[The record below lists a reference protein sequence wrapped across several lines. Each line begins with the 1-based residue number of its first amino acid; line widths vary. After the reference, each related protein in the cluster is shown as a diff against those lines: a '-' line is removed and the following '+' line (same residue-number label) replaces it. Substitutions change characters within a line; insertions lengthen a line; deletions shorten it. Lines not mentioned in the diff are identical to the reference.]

1 MSFGDLYTVPAGQGN
16 SPDLPP
22 IDLPRT
28 EAPPR
33 PKPRTSVTVSPAQHP
48 DGAWGASAPE
58 FKSPAPA
65 ESKADHIDGA
75 WGAEAPEHSPETEA
89 AAKKPYHR
97 DVGAVEAFG
106 REGAQSA
113 TMGLYPAIAGAMSA
127 GRSPEE
133 DAASAKS
140 YESGQPPSALSE
152 LHDLVKGL
160 GRLGLHHV
168 IGPALGIDTG
178 DESTKAYDKGRDE
191 AQKALEAGREQHPY
205 ASLAGG
211 LAGAVAVPVPG
222 LTAAAAPARLL
233 KGAAVGAAG
242 GAAYGAGSALSEGKD
257 AAGIGKGAAVGG
269 TLGGVT
275 GGLFGGLLGPRANT
289 GATKG
294 QRAAQT
300 AEALKAPIP
309 RGLASDNTALQ
320 STTAALRSFPLA
332 GARVGTAVDKTQH
345 AAGEKIGD
353 IAVGMV
359 GAKPS
364 RAVADTLVRPGLE
377 AVIDKNQKAIDANY
391 SAVRGAIDQNAK
403 FIMPRTRQVLS
414 DITRE
419 RHAAGHPN
427 PSHGLDQFI
436 NVSNGAT
443 FNGAHRARVD
453 ARNAGNVLVP
463 HPGYNKADY
472 NRLTKAMTVDI
483 RNMAAAAT
491 KGTGGEPATAAEQ
504 QATRDAFDKAEK
516 EFGRLSE
523 QNTRLSQL
531 LKSQGQAPLEKI
543 MGAASE
549 KGGNLKLLAQL
560 RSTMSPSEFSVVG
573 GQILHELGHNNA
585 TGEFSLSKF
594 ATSFDKLSDG
604 AKNILFSPKHAKDIE
619 DIAGL
624 GSHIKKALRDTNTSH
639 TSNVIILFE
648 LAKDAIIFAAAGG
661 FAHLMAAP
669 VMAGAAAATPAVL
682 FAHWLSSPATASSM
696 AAWSR
701 ARVGMLGH
709 PTPARLAAFNIAS
722 RNLANNLGMPV
733 ESVIKRIAGPTA
745 GRAEDDQPDV
755 QGPGH

>member
-16 SPDLPP
+16 PPDLPQ

-33 PKPRTSVTVSPAQHP
+33 PKPRTSITVSQPAGHP
-48 DGAWGASAPE
+48 DGAWGATAEE
-58 FKSPAPA
+58 FKSPAP

-89 AAKKPYHR
+89 AAKKGFR
-97 DVGAVEAFG
+97 EVGTGEAFG
-106 REGAQSA
+106 RSAAQGASFGLAPAISGAIAAGQSA
-113 TMGLYPAIAGAMSA
+113 QERELPDEDFARHAATDPVGAISSRIGA
-127 GRSPEE
+127 
-133 DAASAKS
+133 
-140 YESGQPPSALSE
+140 
-152 LHDLVKGL
+152 LVKGL
-160 GRLGLHHV
+160 KNLGLS
-168 IGPALGIDTG
+168 
-178 DESTKAYDKGRDE
+178 DEEAHKIYEKGREE
-191 AQKALEAGREQHPY
+191 AQSALDAGRAQHPY
-205 ASLAGG
+205 ASFAGE

-222 LTAAAAPARLL
+222 LTAASGGARLL
-233 KGAAVGAAG
+233 KGAGVGAAG

-269 TLGGVT
+269 TLGGIT

-294 QRAAQT
+294 ERAAQT
-300 AEALKAPIP
+300 AEGLKAPIP

-332 GARVGTAVDKTQH
+332 GARVGNAVDKTQH

-353 IAVGMV
+353 IAVGMI

-377 AVIDKNQKAIDANY
+377 GVIDRNRQAIDANY
-391 SAVRGAIDQNAK
+391 NAVRGAIDQNAK
-403 FIMPRTRQVLS
+403 FIMPRTRQMLS
-414 DITRE
+414 QITRE
-419 RHAAGHPN
+419 RHAAGQPN
-427 PSHGLDQFI
+427 PSHGLEQFI

-453 ARNAGNVLVP
+453 ARTAGDVLVP

-472 NRLTKAMTVDI
+472 NRLTRAMTTDI
-483 RNMAAAAT
+483 RDMAAAAT
-491 KGTGGEPATAAEQ
+491 KGTGGKPATAAQQ
-504 QATRDAFDKAEK
+504 QATVQAFDQAEK
-516 EFGRLSE
+516 EFGRLAE
-523 QNTRLSQL
+523 QNKGLNRLL
-531 LKSQGQAPLEKI
+531 GSQGQAPLEKL

-549 KGGNLKLLAQL
+549 KGGNLRLLNQL
-560 RSTMSPSEFSVVG
+560 KNAMSPSEFQVIG

-594 ATSFDKLSDG
+594 ATNFDKLSSG
-604 AKNILFSPKHAKDIE
+604 AKSTLFSQKHAKDIE

-661 FAHLMAAP
+661 FAHLMSGP
-669 VMAGAAAATPAVL
+669 VIAGAAAATPAVL
-682 FAHWLSSPATASSM
+682 FSHWLSGPATASSM

-701 ARVGMLGH
+701 ARIGMLGH
-709 PTPARLAAFNIAS
+709 PTPARLAVFNIAS
-722 RNLANNLGMPV
+722 KNLANNLGVPV
-733 ESVIKRIAGPTA
+733 ESVMKRIAGPTG

-755 QGPGH
+755 QGPSH

>member
-1 MSFGDLYTVPAGQGN
+1 MSFGDLYTVQPGQGN
-16 SPDLPP
+16 PPDLPQ
-22 IDLPRT
+22 IDLPKVEPGRR
-28 EAPPR
+28 A
-33 PKPRTSVTVSPAQHP
+33 PRTSITVSQPAADP
-48 DGAWGASAPE
+48 WAGSGVTLKSADEHVKTAAQPSGDSWE
-58 FKSPAPA
+58 GSGVKFKS
-65 ESKADHIDGA
+65 AD
-75 WGAEAPEHSPETEA
+75 EHVEA
-89 AAKKPYHR
+89 ATEPQR
-97 DVGAVEAFG
+97 QVGAGEAFA
-106 REGAQSA
+106 REGVHSA
-113 TMGLYPAIAGAMSA
+113 TMGLYPAISGAVSA
-127 GRSPEE
+127 GQSPQERAVPDEE
-133 DAASAKS
+133 FASHAARDPIGAISS
-140 YESGQPPSALSE
+140 RIGS
-152 LHDLVKGL
+152 LVKGL
-160 GRLGLHHV
+160 KNLGLS
-168 IGPALGIDTG
+168 
-178 DESTKAYDKGRDE
+178 DEEAHKVYEKGRDE
-191 AQKALEAGREQHPY
+191 AQKALEAGREQHPW

-222 LTAAAAPARLL
+222 LAAASGAARLAR
-233 KGAAVGAAG
+233 GAAYGAAG

-275 GGLFGGLLGPRANT
+275 GGLFGGLLGPRVNT

-300 AEALKAPIP
+300 AESLKAPIP

-320 STTAALRSFPLA
+320 STTASLRSLPII
-332 GARVGTAVDKTQH
+332 GARIGTAVDKTQH

-377 AVIDKNQKAIDANY
+377 GVIDRNRQAIDANY
-391 SAVRGAIDQNAK
+391 NAVRGAIDQNAK
-403 FIMPRTRQVLS
+403 FIMPRTRQMLS
-414 DITRE
+414 QITRE
-419 RHAAGHPN
+419 RHAAGQPN
-427 PSHGLDQFI
+427 PSHGLEQFI

-453 ARNAGNVLVP
+453 ARTAGDVLVP

-472 NRLTKAMTVDI
+472 NRLTRAMTADI
-483 RNMAAAAT
+483 RDMAAAAT
-491 KGTGGEPATAAEQ
+491 KGTGGKPATAAQQ
-504 QATRDAFDKAEK
+504 QATVHAFDQAEK
-516 EFGRLSE
+516 EFGRLAE
-523 QNTRLSQL
+523 QNKGLNRLL
-531 LKSQGQAPLEKI
+531 GSQGQAPLEKL

-560 RSTMSPSEFSVVG
+560 RAAMSPSEFNVIG
-573 GQILHELGHNNA
+573 GQLLHELGHNNA

-594 ATSFDKLSDG
+594 ATGFDKLAPG
-604 AKNILFSPKHAKDIE
+604 AKSILFSPKHAKDIE

-648 LAKDAIIFAAAGG
+648 LAKDAVIMASTGALTAALSGPG
-661 FAHLMAAP
+661 L
-669 VMAGAAAATPAVL
+669 AGAAAATPAVL
-682 FAHWLSSPATASSM
+682 FSHWLGSPATASSM

-733 ESVIKRIAGPTA
+733 ESVIKRIAGPA
-745 GRAEDDQPDV
+745 ASRAEDDQPDV

>member
-1 MSFGDLYTVPAGQGN
+1 MSFGDLYTVQPGQGN
-16 SPDLPP
+16 PPDLPP
-22 IDLPRT
+22 IDLPKVEPGRR
-28 EAPPR
+28 A
-33 PKPRTSVTVSPAQHP
+33 PRTSITVSQPAADP
-48 DGAWGASAPE
+48 WAGSGVTLKSADEHVKTAAEPSGDSWE
-58 FKSPAPA
+58 GSGVKLKSAD
-65 ESKADHIDGA
+65 EHVKAA
-75 WGAEAPEHSPETEA
+75 TEP
-89 AAKKPYHR
+89 KR
-97 DVGAVEAFG
+97 QIGTGEAFG
-106 REGAQSA
+106 RSAAQGA
-113 TMGLYPAIAGAMSA
+113 TFGLYPAIAGAMSA
-127 GRSPEE
+127 GRSLEE
-133 DAASAKS
+133 DAASAKA
-140 YESGQPPSALSE
+140 YESGQPPSAISE

-160 GRLGLHHV
+160 GKLGYEHL
-168 IGPALGIDTG
+168 IGPALGIHTG
-178 DESTKAYDKGRDE
+178 DESTKAYDKAREE

-205 ASLAGG
+205 ASFAGE
-211 LAGAVAVPVPG
+211 LAGAATVPVPG
-222 LTAAAAPARLL
+222 LAAAAAPARLL
-233 KGAAVGAAG
+233 KGAAAGAAA

-275 GGLFGGLLGPRANT
+275 GGLFGGLLGPRVNT
-289 GATKG
+289 GATPG

-300 AEALKAPIP
+300 AEGLKAPIP

-377 AVIDKNQKAIDANY
+377 GVIDRNRQAIDANY
-391 SAVRGAIDQNAK
+391 NAVRGAIDQNAK
-403 FIMPRTRQVLS
+403 FIMPRTRQMLS
-414 DITRE
+414 QITRE
-419 RHAAGHPN
+419 RHAAGQTN
-427 PSHGLDQFI
+427 PSQGLDQFI

-453 ARNAGNVLVP
+453 ARTAGDVLVP

-472 NRLTKAMTVDI
+472 NRLTRAMTADI
-483 RNMAAAAT
+483 RDMAAAAT
-491 KGTGGEPATAAEQ
+491 KGTGGKPATAAQQ
-504 QATRDAFDKAEK
+504 QATVHAFDQAEK
-516 EFGRLSE
+516 EFGRLAE
-523 QNTRLSQL
+523 QNKGLNRLL
-531 LKSQGQAPLEKI
+531 GSQGQAPLEKL

-560 RSTMSPSEFSVVG
+560 RAAMSQSEFDVIG

-594 ATSFDKLSDG
+594 ATGFDKLAPG
-604 AKNILFSPKHAKDIE
+604 AKSILFSPTHLKNIE

-624 GSHIKKALRDTNTSH
+624 GSHIKKALRDSTTSH

-648 LAKDAIIFAAAGG
+648 LAKDAVIFAAAGG
-661 FAHLMAAP
+661 FAHLMSGP
-669 VMAGAAAATPAVL
+669 VIAGAAAATPAVL
-682 FAHWLSSPATASSM
+682 FSHWLSRPATASSM

-709 PTPARLAAFNIAS
+709 PTPARLAVFNIAS
-722 RNLANNLGMPV
+722 KNLANNLGVPV
-733 ESVIKRIAGPTA
+733 ESVMKRLAAPAGS
-745 GRAEDDQPDV
+745 RAEDDQPSGQLPV
-755 QGPGH
+755 PR